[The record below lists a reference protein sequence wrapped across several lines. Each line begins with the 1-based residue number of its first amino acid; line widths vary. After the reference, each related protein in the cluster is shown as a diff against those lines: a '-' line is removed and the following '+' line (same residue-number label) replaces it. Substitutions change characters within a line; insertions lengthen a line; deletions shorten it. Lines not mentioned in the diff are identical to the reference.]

1 MHTETTAEKH
11 AFTKKLTWQTMPLYC
26 LLGFCKN
33 QVIEVDAEKGLTIKD
48 VIELPFL
55 SFYTSPQSV
64 TVFYAVNCGTSGKK
78 DPRIS
83 KYILQC
89 YHEILFISFHI
100 SSNTSSFYTISP
112 ALILF
117 TPKSLH
123 KKWSF
128 PLRFSSVN
136 LTKSVVSCGFSHI
149 Y

>member
-64 TVFYAVNCGTSGKK
+64 TVFYAVNRGTSGKK
-78 DPRIS
+78 DPRELANIFCNVIM
-83 KYILQC
+83 KFCLF
-89 YHEILFISFHI
+89 LFIL
-100 SSNTSSFYTISP
+100 
-112 ALILF
+112 ALILVLF
-117 TPKSLH
+117 TLSALH
-123 KKWSF
+123 
-128 PLRFSSVN
+128 
-136 LTKSVVSCGFSHI
+136 
-149 Y
+149 